1 MPIEPTGMAATDL
14 KTSSE
19 GSQVTVARTEPTVSQ
34 QETGK
39 SSTSETVSLTDTARQ
54 LRSLENRLSTLPAV
68 DIQRVENVKQALAD
82 GSYEFDSERAAE
94 KFLQLETLL
103 NHE

>member
-1 MPIEPTGMAATDL
+1 MPIENTGIASTDL

-39 SSTSETVSLTDTARQ
+39 SSTSETVTLTDTAQQ
-54 LRSLENRLSTLPAV
+54 LRSLENKLSALPTV
-68 DIQRVENVKQALAD
+68 DIQRVENVKKALAE
-82 GSYEFDSERAAE
+82 GSYEFDSNRAAE

-103 NHE
+103 NQ